1 MHQVGGRKKTKRT
14 DDKDAEEELEEE
26 EEKEEEEEEE
36 EEDSLSQSGL
46 NLGESTQAD
55 LLEGS
60 EEA

>member
-26 EEKEEEEEEE
+26 EEKEEEEEE
-36 EEDSLSQSGL
+36 DSLSQSGL